1 MTALVYDTGVLWT
14 HKEQPILQ
22 GFLLV
27 QSLAQGNR
35 VIVATAGKRERM
47 DHQLR
52 TERLQDLIADVVDNS
67 VALNGLPL
75 WQRQLESVR
84 SQYPLDY
91 VVTADPVI
99 AQHAV
104 AHGVACL
111 FFAHPGFSRPAM
123 RPDISNRAW
132 NELVE
137 EVESRA

>member
-1 MTALVYDTGVLWT
+1 MTALIYDTGVLWT
-14 HKEQPILQ
+14 RKDQPILQ

-35 VIVATAGKRERM
+35 VIVATSGKRERM

-52 TERLQDLIADVVDNS
+52 TERLQDLIADVVDES
-67 VALNGLPL
+67 VALAGVPL
-75 WQRQLESVR
+75 WSRQLEVVR
-84 SQYPLDY
+84 SRYPLDY
-91 VVTADPVI
+91 IVTADPAI
-99 AQHAV
+99 AQHSV
-104 AHGVACL
+104 AHGVASL

-123 RPDISNRAW
+123 RPDISNRSW